1 MSVLSTGT
9 RPPVRDS
16 DDAAT
21 PAVQKAPRIRLR
33 DLLSLIKGERGL
45 VAVVAA
51 LSAVAA
57 GVSLAQPV
65 VVADVIAVVE
75 KGGGIGSTV
84 WLLVGLVIASG
95 ILSAFQQYLLQRM
108 GETVVLNARVR
119 LIRRMFR
126 LPIPEYDHRRTGD
139 LVSRFSSDTTL
150 LRVALI
156 QGLVAALSG
165 TLTFIGALVAM
176 AIIDPILLGVTLG
189 VVVLSFVVVTALGS
203 SIQP

>member
-1 MSVLSTGT
+1 MSSRKVTSVYRGEVDHDRADEHGACRWPHGRVAPRRTSEDMEMSVLSTGT

-75 KGGGIGSTV
+75 AV
-84 WLLVGLVIASG
+84 
-95 ILSAFQQYLLQRM
+95 
-108 GETVVLNARVR
+108 NA
-119 LIRRMFR
+119 
-126 LPIPEYDHRRTGD
+126 
-139 LVSRFSSDTTL
+139 
-150 LRVALI
+150 
-156 QGLVAALSG
+156 VAAE
-165 TLTFIGALVAM
+165 VA
-176 AIIDPILLGVTLG
+176 
-189 VVVLSFVVVTALGS
+189 
-203 SIQP
+203 Q